1 MTAPLPAMILAAGRG
16 ERMRPLTAVRA
27 KPALPVLG
35 VPLVA
40 RIVKHLAGQGVSGF
54 AVNAW
59 HAPDSIGAACA
70 RAGLPAGSF
79 ELFPERE
86 LMGTG
91 GALAAPAARLAEA
104 PHFLLHNGDTLLAAP
119 VAALREAAA
128 GATLGA
134 LLVRPGHD
142 PRYNPVRVAGGRFLG
157 LGAASGEGEGEGE
170 ATYLGVALLARAVL
184 LCVPRD
190 RPSELFRDLLLPALA
205 GGGTLAVV
213 PYDGPWIEF
222 TSPGRYRAHCCALAL
237 AGGSAAAGLVGGGAA
252 VTRTGPPHG
261 ARLALADGARTDPG
275 ATFDGGVVLEAG
287 ARAHR
292 GASITGSV
300 LLEGAEAAPGSL
312 LWHTVVMP
320 GTRVPPGAAFRDGV
334 VLADPDDASG
344 RVHCVPFA
352 DLEGT

>member
-1 MTAPLPAMILAAGRG
+1 MILAAGRG
-16 ERMRPLTAVRA
+16 ERMRPLTALRA

-70 RAGLPAGSF
+70 QAGLPAGRV
-79 ELFPERE
+79 ELYPERE

-119 VAALREAAA
+119 VAALVDGAATA
-128 GATLGA
+128 SLGA
-134 LLVRPGHD
+134 LLVRKGRD
-142 PRYNPVRVAGGRFLG
+142 TRYNPVRVANGRFLG
-157 LGAASGEGEGEGE
+157 LGMARDGRESEV
-170 ATYLGVALLARAVL
+170 TYLGVALLARAVL
-184 LCVPRD
+184 ERVPQG
-190 RPSELFRDLLLPALA
+190 RPSELFRDILLPAIA
-205 GGGTLAVV
+205 DGGTLAVV

-222 TSPGRYRAHCCALAL
+222 TSPARYRAHCCSLAL
-237 AGGSAAAGLVGGGAA
+237 AGSASIGGLIGGEAA
-252 VTRTGPPHG
+252 VTRAGTPYG
-261 ARLALADGARTDPG
+261 ARFVLADGAGLDPG
-275 ATFDGGVVLEAG
+275 AVLDGGVVLEAG
-287 ARAHR
+287 ARAGR

-312 LWHTVVMP
+312 LWQTVVMP

-344 RVHCVPFA
+344 RVRCVPFA
-352 DLEGT
+352 DLEGP

>member
-16 ERMRPLTAVRA
+16 ERMRPLTAARA

-70 RAGLPAGSF
+70 RAGLPAGHV
-79 ELFPERE
+79 ELYPERE

-128 GATLGA
+128 ATTLGA
-134 LLVRPGHD
+134 LLVRPGRD

-157 LGAASGEGEGEGE
+157 LGAARDAGEAE
-170 ATYLGVALLARAVL
+170 ATYLGVAVLARAALERVA
-184 LCVPRD
+184 PG

-213 PYDGPWIEF
+213 PYGGPWIEF
-222 TSPGRYRAHCCALAL
+222 TSPGRYRAHCGALAL
-237 AGGSAAAGLVGGGAA
+237 AGGSEAAGVIGGDAP
-252 VTRTGPPHG
+252 VTRTGPPEG
-261 ARLALADGARTDPG
+261 ARLALAGGAVADPG
-275 ATFDGGVVLEAG
+275 AIFDGGVVLEAG
-287 ARAHR
+287 ARARR

-312 LWHTVVMP
+312 LWQTVVMP
-320 GTRVPPGAAFRDGV
+320 GTRVPPGAAFREGV

-352 DLEGT
+352 DLEGP